1 MERYNNC
8 QKENPLRNTFKF
20 LPALV
25 LSLAAA
31 AHAAQLSSDARAAIP
46 REVRQLVVIDYRA
59 MQNSDTA
66 MQLRDRVMPPELKQF
81 DEALRKSGLNDNH
94 DVDQLAF
101 ALFRPAGGQDEVVT
115 LGIAQGQFDTSTI
128 LAGFKKKGTKPQVI
142 RTNKVY
148 PMGKTGMMLC
158 FLDQSTMIFGGMDSI
173 KASLDARDGNQESLL
188 SNPTLMDAM
197 RSVDS
202 EALWSVLD
210 APGTQNMM
218 KQILGE
224 AGSVADYESVR
235 KRLQVS
241 WYGMD
246 FSHGV
251 KFDLT
256 IATGDNFAAATI
268 SSLLNAAVVYK
279 KVAGDDTEKVAL
291 ADTSV
296 DSSAGKLFVHFGAS
310 DSDFASLLK
319 SPLFQ
324 SMVR

>member
-1 MERYNNC
+1 
-8 QKENPLRNTFKF
+8 LRNTFKF
-20 LPALV
+20 FPALV
-25 LSLAAA
+25 LALASGA

-46 REVRQLVVIDYRA
+46 REVRQLVVIDYRE

-101 ALFRPAGGQDEVVT
+101 ALFRPSADKDEVVT
-115 LGIAQGQFDTSTI
+115 LGIAQGQFDTQSI
-128 LAGFKKKGTKPQVI
+128 LAGFKKKNIKPQVV
-142 RTNKVY
+142 RTNKIY
-148 PMGKTGMMLC
+148 PMGKTGMMLS
-158 FLDQSTMIFGGMDSI
+158 FLDQSTMIFGGLDAI
-173 KASLDARDGNQESLL
+173 KASLDARDGNTQSLL
-188 SNPTLMDAM
+188 SNQTLMEAM

-210 APGTQNMM
+210 AMGTQNMM

-256 IATGDNFAAATI
+256 IVTGDSFAAATI
-268 SSLLNAAVVYK
+268 SSLLNAAVIYK
-279 KVAGDDTEKVAL
+279 KTTGDDSEKVAL
-291 ADTSV
+291 ADTDVS
-296 DSSAGKLFVHFGAS
+296 SSAGKLIVHFGAS

>member
-1 MERYNNC
+1 ML
-8 QKENPLRNTFKF
+8 LRNSLK
-20 LPALV
+20 LVPALV
-25 LSLAAA
+25 LSLCAAA
-31 AHAAQLSSDARAAIP
+31 SYAAQLSSDARAAIP
-46 REVRQLVVIDYRA
+46 RDVRQLVVIDYRA

-101 ALFRPAGGQDEVVT
+101 ALFHPSSAKDADENVT
-115 LGIAQGQFDTSTI
+115 LGIAQGQFDTDSI
-128 LAGFKKKGTKPQVI
+128 IAGFKKRGVKPQVI
-142 RTNKVY
+142 RTSKIY
-148 PMGKTGMMLC
+148 PMAKSGMMLC
-158 FLDQSTMIFGGMDSI
+158 FLDQSTMIFGGIDAI
-173 KASLDARDGNQESLL
+173 KASLDAHDGNQQNLL
-188 SNPTLMDAM
+188 ANSTLMDAM
-197 RSVDS
+197 RSTDS

-218 KQILGE
+218 KGVLGE

-256 IATGDNFAAATI
+256 IVTGDSFAAATI
-268 SSLLNAAVVYK
+268 SSLLNAAVLYK
-279 KVAGDDTEKVAL
+279 KTTGDNTEKVAL
-291 ADTSV
+291 ASTDVS
-296 DSSAGKLFVHFGAS
+296 SSAGKLLVTFAAT
-310 DSDFASLLK
+310 DNDFASLLK
-319 SPLFQ
+319 SSLFQ

>member
-1 MERYNNC
+1 
-8 QKENPLRNTFKF
+8 LRNTIKF

-25 LSLAAA
+25 LSLAGA

-46 REVRQLVVIDYRA
+46 REVRQLVVIDYRE

-101 ALFRPAGGQDEVVT
+101 ALFRPSGDKDEVVT
-115 LGIAQGQFDTSTI
+115 LGIAQGQFDTQSI
-128 LAGFKKKGTKPQVI
+128 LAGFKKKNIKPQVI
-142 RTNKVY
+142 RTNKIY
-148 PMGKTGMMLC
+148 PMGKTGMMLS
-158 FLDQSTMIFGGMDSI
+158 FLDQSTMIFGGLDAI
-173 KASLDARDGNQESLL
+173 KASLDARDGNQQSLL
-188 SNPTLMDAM
+188 SNLTLMDAM

-210 APGTQNMM
+210 STGTQNVM

-246 FSHGV
+246 FTHGV

-256 IATGDNFAAATI
+256 IVTGDSFAAATI
-268 SSLLNAAVVYK
+268 SSLLNAAVIYK
-279 KVAGDDTEKVAL
+279 KTTGDDSEKVAL
-291 ADTSV
+291 ADTDVS
-296 DSSAGKLFVHFGAS
+296 SSAGKLIVHFGAS
-310 DSDFASLLK
+310 DNDFASLLK

>member
-1 MERYNNC
+1 
-8 QKENPLRNTFKF
+8 LRITRT
-20 LPALV
+20 LISALA
-25 LSLAAA
+25 LALCAAA
-31 AHAAQLSSDARAAIP
+31 SHAAQLSSDARGAIP
-46 REVRQLVVIDYRA
+46 RDVRQLVVIDYRA

-101 ALFRPAGGQDEVVT
+101 ALFRPAGKDDEVIT
-115 LGIAQGQFDTSTI
+115 LGIAQGQFDTDTI
-128 LAGFKKKGTKPQVI
+128 LAGFKKRGIKPTTF
-142 RTNKVY
+142 RTAKIY
-148 PMGKTGMMLC
+148 PMSKTGMVLC
-158 FLDQSTMIFGGMDSI
+158 FLDQSTMIFGGSDAI
-173 KASLDARDGNQESLL
+173 KASLDARDGNQQSLL
-188 SNPTLMDAM
+188 ANPVLMDAM

-210 APGTQNMM
+210 ATGTQNMM

-224 AGSVADYESVR
+224 AGSVADYDSVR

-256 IATGDNFAAATI
+256 IVTGDSFAAATI

-279 KVAGDDTEKVAL
+279 KTTGDNTEKVAL
-291 ADTSV
+291 ADTDVTSN
-296 DSSAGKLFVHFGAS
+296 SGKLQVHFAAS
-310 DSDFASLLK
+310 DNDFASLLK

>member
-1 MERYNNC
+1 
-8 QKENPLRNTFKF
+8 LRNTLK
-20 LPALV
+20 LIPVLVIALC
-25 LSLAAA
+25 AAVS
-31 AHAAQLSSDARAAIP
+31 HAAQLSSDARAAIP

-59 MQNSDTA
+59 MQNSETA

-81 DEALRKSGLNDNH
+81 DDALRKSGLNDNH

-101 ALFRPAGGQDEVVT
+101 ALFRPAGEKDEVVT
-115 LGIAQGQFDTSTI
+115 LGIAQGQFDTDTV
-128 LAGFKKKGTKPQVI
+128 LAGFKKRGVKPQII
-142 RTNKVY
+142 RSNKVY
-148 PMGKTGMMLC
+148 PMAKSGMMLC
-158 FLDQSTMIFGGMDSI
+158 FLDQSTMIFGGIDSI
-173 KASLDARDGNQESLL
+173 RASLDARDGNQQSLL
-188 SNPTLMDAM
+188 ANSSLMDAM
-197 RSVDS
+197 RSTDS

-210 APGTQNMM
+210 AQGTQNMM
-218 KQILGE
+218 KQVLGE

-246 FSHGV
+246 FTHGV

-256 IATGDNFAAATI
+256 IVTGDNFAAATI

-291 ADTSV
+291 ADTDVS
-296 DSSAGKLFVHFGAS
+296 SSAGKLVVKFAAS
-310 DSDFASLLK
+310 DNDFASLLK
-319 SPLFQ
+319 SQLFQ